1 MSTSHARALL
11 LVLVAGCGTAYAD
24 GTAPEG
30 SASTRPAYVPI
41 LDQPPPP
48 EEKSAAPAKTEWAA
62 APTATEVRVTDPSC
76 TAKRLREWYRIEC
89 SDSYVSLVSGTRDGV
104 EVGTVEATYTAW
116 TVFPARRGDRRLIL
130 MSRRAKWGI
139 SSDAIISE
147 QWLAGD
153 PAPLITALGIPD

>member
-24 GTAPEG
+24 GTSPAG
-30 SASTRPAYVPI
+30 SASTRLAYVPV

-48 EEKSAAPAKTEWAA
+48 GEKAATPSKTEWAA
-62 APTATEVRVTDPSC
+62 APTATEVRITDPSC

-89 SDSYVSLVSGTRDGV
+89 SDSYVSLVTGTRESV
-104 EVGTVEATYTAW
+104 EVGTTDATYTAW
-116 TVFPARRGDRRLIL
+116 TVFAARRGDRRVML

-139 SSDAIISE
+139 SSDVIISE

-153 PAPLITALGIPD
+153 PGPLVTALGIPD